1 MEEEFIGSQVSIM
14 SSDGCTSSIEVNG
27 VDVSKASE
35 IIYRHKAGEPPEL
48 TIKFH
53 TGEMQLNSVCR
64 VKVENGGHDLPC
76 PQPDELDKIL
86 KMEKDCPQEG

>member
-1 MEEEFIGSQVSIM
+1 MEEKFIGNQVSIK

-27 VDVSKASE
+27 VDMSKASE

-48 TIKFH
+48 TIKFY

-64 VKVENGGHDLPC
+64 VKVENDDHATA
-76 PQPDELDKIL
+76 
-86 KMEKDCPQEG
+86 MA